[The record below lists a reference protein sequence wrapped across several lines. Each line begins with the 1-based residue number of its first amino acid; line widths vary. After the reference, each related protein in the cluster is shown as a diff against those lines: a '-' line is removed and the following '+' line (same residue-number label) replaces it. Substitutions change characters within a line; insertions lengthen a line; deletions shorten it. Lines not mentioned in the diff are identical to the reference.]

1 MRAPVPPPLKRF
13 IWDIQSMVELAESER
28 EILVIGRDLMAR
40 LVASDDWLPE
50 DFAVPDETQYQQYLL
65 YGDGLERFSVVSTVF
80 HGGQAMPVCQD
91 RVWEIRGLLR
101 GSMGAQHFLWEP
113 GSAPRP
119 KGDAS
124 SNPVRSMLSRPKMG
138 KPCNCPTLSPRA
150 FPSAF
155 MSMGE
160 TSARSFV
167 MRSMPMVRHALLS
180 PIMRTLSL
188 RPLMISGRSKPKYVI
203 DHAVLK
209 ESKQHLSEKQH

>member
-28 EILVIGRDLMAR
+28 EILVIGRDLMAT

-80 HGGQAMPVCQD
+80 HGGQTMPICQD
-91 RVWEIRGLLR
+91 RVREIRGLLR

-119 KGDAS
+119 KGDAKLVKS
-124 SNPVRSMLSRPKMG
+124 GSVDVVSPKNGEAVQLSNALAESVSISIHVYGGDIG
-138 KPCNCPTLSPRA
+138 KIL
-150 FPSAF
+150 
-155 MSMGE
+155 
-160 TSARSFV
+160 
-167 MRSMPMVRHALLS
+167 RHALDADGTAHAFIPGYANPVAS
-180 PIMRTLSL
+180 PAYDIWSIQTE
-188 RPLMISGRSKPKYVI
+188 IC
-203 DHAVLK
+203 D
-209 ESKQHLSEKQH
+209 

>member
-1 MRAPVPPPLKRF
+1 
-13 IWDIQSMVELAESER
+13 MVELAESER

-119 KGDAS
+119 KGDAKLVKS
-124 SNPVRSMLSRPKMG
+124 GSVDVVSPKNGEAMQLSNALAESVSISIHVYGGDIG
-138 KPCNCPTLSPRA
+138 KIL
-150 FPSAF
+150 
-155 MSMGE
+155 
-160 TSARSFV
+160 
-167 MRSMPMVRHALLS
+167 RHALDADGTARAFI
-180 PIMRTLSL
+180 PGYAN
-188 RPLMISGRSKPKYVI
+188 PV
-203 DHAVLK
+203 A
-209 ESKQHLSEKQH
+209 